1 MSEEKENSH
10 NNNNLNKDVQD
21 ENMAVEFPKW
31 DILPPDLL
39 LKRGKNENA

>member
-1 MSEEKENSH
+1 MSEEKDT
-10 NNNNLNKDVQD
+10 NNNNNSNDNSQD
-21 ENMAVEFPKW
+21 ESMAIEFPEW

>member
-1 MSEEKENSH
+1 MSEEQDIK
-10 NNNNLNKDVQD
+10 NNNNTNDNLQD
-21 ENMAVEFPKW
+21 ESMAIEFPEW